1 MFLEGRV
8 FCGGGWFYL
17 TLHLSVVVLLLH
29 LCVTFVVSTSGAPQC
44 ARVALKSRSLIIPL
58 TMTSS
63 FVSWMQLASFAR
75 NNNNLP
81 FLFDF
86 GEHHCGRL
94 FANGWGFIGI
104 RFKDRREANILY
116 EVDKYCVRIFRWTTI
131 NDTAMR
137 WRRWCGEL

>member
-1 MFLEGRV
+1 MVVQSSLVSSSSSLEKNVNGIV
-8 FCGGGWFYL
+8 FC
-17 TLHLSVVVLLLH
+17 LLLH

-44 ARVALKSRSLIIPL
+44 ARVALKSRSLMIPL

-86 GEHHCGRL
+86 GDYSQTDEGL
-94 FANGWGFIGI
+94 
-104 RFKDRREANILY
+104 
-116 EVDKYCVRIFRWTTI
+116 
-131 NDTAMR
+131 
-137 WRRWCGEL
+137 

>member
-8 FCGGGWFYL
+8 FCGGGCFYL
-17 TLHLSVVVLLLH
+17 TLHLSVVVQSSLVSSSSSSSLEKNVNGIVFCLLLH

-44 ARVALKSRSLIIPL
+44 ARVALKSRSLMIPL

-86 GEHHCGRL
+86 GDYSQTDGGL
-94 FANGWGFIGI
+94 
-104 RFKDRREANILY
+104 
-116 EVDKYCVRIFRWTTI
+116 
-131 NDTAMR
+131 
-137 WRRWCGEL
+137 